1 MPTREQFLQRRPS
14 ITAMLNSYFGGG
26 KTLQAHSFPRCY
38 TISCDP
44 AGLETLRQPKNSKY
58 LANLVEFDELHNE
71 NEAEL
76 KKLFRETAKADERD
90 SIYGCLAHA
99 RDLVTQKAIDTLV
112 LDGASYFVDM
122 KWQHINE
129 FEEVRSGNTGNR
141 DAQAMYRNLG
151 LYLQR
156 FFASDLMT
164 MATRNGLNVIC
175 TFHLKRESE
184 EAVQGGTAKNRARKV
199 ALNSDIAPL
208 IEGGF
213 RQRAEG
219 LFGASIYLDKK
230 IVEGKAKYEA
240 ICDIATGLGTIVN
253 AKNRYG
259 LPPRLNLTDSS
270 LYEAIMNSLQMKAG
284 GSTFGPT
291 ATVQPAVPQQ
301 PRPQAAA
308 STTATATTATK

>member
-1 MPTREQFLQRRPS
+1 MPTREEFLQRRPS
-14 ITAMLNSYFGGG
+14 ITAMINSYFGNG

-44 AGLETLRQPKNSKY
+44 AGLETLRQPQNARY
-58 LANLVEFDELHNE
+58 LNNLIEFDELHNE

-76 KKLFRETAKADERD
+76 KKLFRETAKSNERD

-99 RDLVTQKAIDTLV
+99 RELVAQQAIDTLV

-141 DAQAMYRNLG
+141 DSQAMYRNLG

-184 EAVQGGTAKNRARKV
+184 EAVQGGAAKNRARKV

-230 IVEGKAKYEA
+230 IVEGKPKYEA

-259 LPPRLNLTDSS
+259 LPAKLDLTNKS
-270 LYEAIMNSLQMKAG
+270 LYEAIMSSLQVK
-284 GSTFGPT
+284 T
-291 ATVQPAVPQQ
+291 ATTGTTAATTTANQPVSTVQQ

-308 STTATATTATK
+308 K

>member
-14 ITAMLNSYFGGG
+14 ITAMINSYFGNG

-58 LANLVEFDELHNE
+58 LANLIEFDELHNE
-71 NEAEL
+71 NEQEL
-76 KKLFRETAKADERD
+76 KKLFRETAKSDERD

-99 RDLVTQKAIDTLV
+99 RELAARKEIDTVV

-141 DAQAMYRNLG
+141 DSQAMYRNLG

-184 EAVQGGTAKNRARKV
+184 EAVQGGAAKNRARKV

-259 LPPRLNLTDSS
+259 LPARLDLTDKS
-270 LYEAIMNSLQMKAG
+270 LYDKIMESLQVKAG
-284 GSTFGPT
+284 AMTGPT
-291 ATVQPAVPQQ
+291 STTPATTTTKEPAINAPAQQ

-308 STTATATTATK
+308 

>member
-1 MPTREQFLQRRPS
+1 MPTREDFLARRPS
-14 ITAMLNSYFGGG
+14 ITAMINSYFGNG

-44 AGLETLRQPKNSKY
+44 AGLETLRQPQNARY
-58 LANLVEFDELHNE
+58 LNNLIEYDELHNE

-99 RDLVTQKAIDTLV
+99 RELVTKQAIDTLV

-141 DAQAMYRNLG
+141 DSQAMYRNLG

-184 EAVQGGTAKNRARKV
+184 EAVQGGAAKNRARKV

-230 IVEGKAKYEA
+230 IVEGKPKYEA

-259 LPPRLNLTDSS
+259 LPAKLDLTNKS
-270 LYEAIMNSLQMKAG
+270 LYEAIMGSLQVKTATT
-284 GSTFGPT
+284 GSTAATTT
-291 ATVQPAVPQQ
+291 AASQPVNPVQQ

-308 STTATATTATK
+308 K

>member
-1 MPTREQFLQRRPS
+1 MPSQTDFLSRRPT
-14 ITAMLNSYFGGG
+14 ITAMINSYFGNG
-26 KTLQAHSFPRCY
+26 KTLQAHSFPKCY

-44 AGLETLRQPKNSKY
+44 AGLETLRQPKNKKY
-58 LANLVEFDELHNE
+58 LDNLIWYEELHNE

-76 KKLFRETAKADERD
+76 KKLFRETAKAEERD

-99 RDLVTQKAIDTLV
+99 RAMAEKGEIETLV
-112 LDGASYFVDM
+112 VDGANYFVDM
-122 KWQHINE
+122 KWQAINE

-141 DAQAMYRNLG
+141 DSQSMYRNLG

-156 FFASDLMT
+156 FFASDLLT

-184 EAVQGGTAKNRARKV
+184 EQVQGGTAKNRARKV

-213 RQRAEG
+213 RARAEG

-230 IVEGKAKYEA
+230 IKDGQVMYEA
-240 ICDIATGLGTIVN
+240 ICDIAPGMGTIVL

-259 LPPRLNLTDSS
+259 LPARLNLTDSS
-270 LYEAIMNSLQMKAG
+270 LYGEIMKSLAIK
-284 GSTFGPT
+284 T
-291 ATVQPAVPQQ
+291 ATVSGAI
-301 PRPQAAA
+301 
-308 STTATATTATK
+308 TATKPATPSASSPQGTLQQKAVK

>member
-1 MPTREQFLQRRPS
+1 MPNREEFLRRKPS
-14 ITAMLNSYFGGG
+14 ITAMINSYFGNG

-44 AGLETLRQPKNSKY
+44 AGLETLRQPKNRRF
-58 LANLVEFDELHNE
+58 LDNLIEFDELHNE
-71 NEAEL
+71 NEQEL

-99 RDLVTQKAIDTLV
+99 RQLAATKQIDTV
-112 LDGASYFVDM
+112 VMDGANYFVDM
-122 KWQHINE
+122 KWQQISE
-129 FEEVRSGNTGNR
+129 FEEVRSEKSGNR
-141 DAQAMYRNLG
+141 DTQAMYRNLG
-151 LYLQR
+151 LYLHR
-156 FFASDLMT
+156 FFASDLLT
-164 MATRNGLNVIC
+164 MATRSGVNVIC

-184 EAVQGGTAKNRARKV
+184 ETVQGGAAKNRARKV

-213 RQRAEG
+213 RARAEG

-230 IVEGKAKYEA
+230 IVEGKPKYEA
-240 ICDIATGLGTIVN
+240 ICDIATGMGTIVL

-259 LPPRLNLTDSS
+259 LPPRLDLTDKS
-270 LYEAIMNSLQMKAG
+270 LYDAIMNSLQVKTG
-284 GSTFGPT
+284 GPAPASQSAT
-291 ATVQPAVPQQ
+291 AQPAVQQ

-308 STTATATTATK
+308 TTTTATTK

>member
-1 MPTREQFLQRRPS
+1 MPTREEFLQRRPS
-14 ITAMLNSYFGGG
+14 ITAMINSYFGNG

-44 AGLETLRQPKNSKY
+44 AGLETLRQPKNARY
-58 LANLVEFDELHNE
+58 LNNLIEYDELHNE
-71 NEAEL
+71 NEQEL

-99 RDLVTQKAIDTLV
+99 RDLVAQQAIDTLV

-141 DAQAMYRNLG
+141 DSQAMYRNLG

-184 EAVQGGTAKNRARKV
+184 EAVQGGAAKNRARKV

-230 IVEGKAKYEA
+230 IVEGKPKYEA

-259 LPPRLNLTDSS
+259 LPARLDLTDKS
-270 LYEAIMNSLQMKAG
+270 LYEAIMNSLQVKAG
-284 GSTFGPT
+284 GPVAATKPTTATTTQPT
-291 ATVQPAVPQQ
+291 AQQ

-308 STTATATTATK
+308 K

>member
-1 MPTREQFLQRRPS
+1 MRKMPTREEFLQRRPS
-14 ITAMLNSYFGGG
+14 ITAMINSYFGNG

-44 AGLETLRQPKNSKY
+44 AGLETLRQPQNAKY
-58 LANLVEFDELHNE
+58 LNNLIEYDELHNE

-99 RDLVTQKAIDTLV
+99 RELVTAKAIDTLV

-141 DAQAMYRNLG
+141 DSQAMYRNLG

-184 EAVQGGTAKNRARKV
+184 EAVQGGAAKNRARKV

-230 IVEGKAKYEA
+230 IVEGKPKYEA

-259 LPPRLNLTDSS
+259 LPAKLDLTNKS
-270 LYEAIMNSLQMKAG
+270 LYEAIMSSLQVKTAG
-284 GSTFGPT
+284 GSTA
-291 ATVQPAVPQQ
+291 ATPATKEPVAQPAVQQ

-308 STTATATTATK
+308 K

>member
-1 MPTREQFLQRRPS
+1 MRKMPTREEFLQRRPS
-14 ITAMLNSYFGGG
+14 ITAMINSYFGNG

-44 AGLETLRQPKNSKY
+44 AGLETLRQPQNAKY
-58 LANLVEFDELHNE
+58 LNNLIEYDELHNE

-99 RDLVTQKAIDTLV
+99 RELVAKQAIDTLV

-122 KWQHINE
+122 KWQAINE

-141 DAQAMYRNLG
+141 DSQAMYRNLG

-184 EAVQGGTAKNRARKV
+184 EAVQGGAAKNRARKV

-230 IVEGKAKYEA
+230 IVEGKPKYEA
-240 ICDIATGLGTIVN
+240 ICDIAIGLGTIVN

-259 LPPRLNLTDSS
+259 LPAKLDLTNKS
-270 LYEAIMNSLQMKAG
+270 LYEAIMSSLQVK
-284 GSTFGPT
+284 T
-291 ATVQPAVPQQ
+291 ATTATTGSAATTTNQPVNAVQQ

-308 STTATATTATK
+308 K

>member
-1 MPTREQFLQRRPS
+1 MPTREEFLQRRPS
-14 ITAMLNSYFGGG
+14 ITAMINSYFGNG

-44 AGLETLRQPKNSKY
+44 AGLETLRQPKNLKY
-58 LANLVEFDELHNE
+58 LNNLVEYDELHNE
-71 NEAEL
+71 NEADL
-76 KKLFRETAKADERD
+76 KKLFRETAKSDERD

-99 RDLVTQKAIDTLV
+99 RELVVKQAINTLV

-141 DAQAMYRNLG
+141 DSQAMYRNLG

-184 EAVQGGTAKNRARKV
+184 EAVQGGAAKNRARKV

-230 IVEGKAKYEA
+230 IVEGKPKYEA

-259 LPPRLNLTDSS
+259 LPARLDLTGGS
-270 LYEAIMNSLQMKAG
+270 LYDKIMESLQVKAVG
-284 GSTFGPT
+284 NSAT
-291 ATVQPAVPQQ
+291 ATAPTTTTQPAVQQ

-308 STTATATTATK
+308 K

>member
-1 MPTREQFLQRRPS
+1 MPTREEFLQRRPS
-14 ITAMLNSYFGGG
+14 ITAMINSYFGNG

-44 AGLETLRQPKNSKY
+44 AGLETLRQPVNAKY
-58 LANLVEFDELHNE
+58 LANLVEYDELHNE
-71 NEAEL
+71 NEQEL
-76 KKLFRETAKADERD
+76 KRLFRETAKSDERD

-99 RDLVTQKAIDTLV
+99 RDLAAGKQIDTLV

-141 DAQAMYRNLG
+141 DSQAMYRNLG

-184 EAVQGGTAKNRARKV
+184 EAVQGGSAKNRARKV

-230 IVEGKAKYEA
+230 IVEGKPKYEA

-259 LPPRLNLTDSS
+259 LPAKLDLTGRS
-270 LYEAIMNSLQMKAG
+270 LYEAIMNSLQVKVV
-284 GSTFGPT
+284 GSGT
-291 ATVQPAVPQQ
+291 ATGDKPTVAPPAIQQ

-308 STTATATTATK
+308 K

>member
-58 LANLVEFDELHNE
+58 LANLIEFDELHNE
-71 NEAEL
+71 NEQEL

-99 RDLVTQKAIDTLV
+99 RDLVAQKAIDTLV

-141 DAQAMYRNLG
+141 DSQAMYRNLG

-259 LPPRLNLTDSS
+259 LPPKLDLTNSS
-270 LYEAIMNSLQMKAG
+270 LYDKIMESLQVKAT
-284 GSTFGPT
+284 GSTT
-291 ATVQPAVPQQ
+291 ATTQSTATQPAVQQ

-308 STTATATTATK
+308 K